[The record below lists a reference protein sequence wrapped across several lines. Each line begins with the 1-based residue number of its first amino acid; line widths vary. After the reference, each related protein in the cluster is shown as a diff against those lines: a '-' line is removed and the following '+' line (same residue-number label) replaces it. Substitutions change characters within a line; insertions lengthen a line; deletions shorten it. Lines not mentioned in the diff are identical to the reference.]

1 MARLVFTIFLLLG
14 LSGLAV
20 ADIPVGKPK
29 PQPSPIVTQRSDG
42 KLPSEPGYANM
53 YINIGTADDGPTLII
68 EKSMLDKI
76 NAANAGTVASGSTGG
91 LSMELSSVVAGVF
104 LSLAMVF
111 GGLWFVRNR
120 RPISKLAATSLLL
133 AVGGAATIV
142 YANAGPPKKFDI
154 NSTIFKDEV
163 LGYTTISGKVKIKV
177 VDRNTGFD
185 IGLTMPRT
193 KTKKADEE

>member
-1 MARLVFTIFLLLG
+1 MKSTVI
-14 LSGLAV
+14 LALTV
-20 ADIPVGKPK
+20 LFAASAAFGDIPANRPKPK
-29 PQPSPIVTQRSDG
+29 PPQVPSDG
-42 KLPSEPGYANM
+42 KAPSDPGYANM

-76 NAANAGTVASGSTGG
+76 NAANTGMAASGSTGG

-111 GGLWFVRNR
+111 GGLWFVRSR
-120 RPISKLAATSLLL
+120 RSVSRLAATSMLL
-133 AVGGAATIV
+133 AIGGAATIV
-142 YANAGPPKKFDI
+142 FANVGPPKKFDI

-163 LGYTTISGKVKIKV
+163 IGYTTISGKVKIKV
-177 VDRNTGFD
+177 VDRDTGFD
-185 IGLTMPRT
+185 IGLVMPKV